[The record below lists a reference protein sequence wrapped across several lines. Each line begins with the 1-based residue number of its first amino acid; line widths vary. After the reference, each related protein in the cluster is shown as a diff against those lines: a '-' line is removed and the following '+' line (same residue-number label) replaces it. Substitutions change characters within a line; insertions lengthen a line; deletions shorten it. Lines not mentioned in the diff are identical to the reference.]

1 MRKNS
6 FEILTATMMGMT
18 YEEVENAVKEN
29 AVVLFPVGVV
39 EAHGPHLPLGA
50 DIFASLNQAIEIKR
64 CFDDA
69 GRSCLIAPPFYFG
82 GTFVKTSALKA
93 KKDKTEKE
101 QMMADMISKSYDIS
115 DRKYIEPIVAWAKGE

>member
-39 EAHGPHLPLGA
+39 EALGPHLQLGA

-64 CFDDA
+64 
-69 GRSCLIAPPFYFG
+69 
-82 GTFVKTSALKA
+82 
-93 KKDKTEKE
+93 
-101 QMMADMISKSYDIS
+101 
-115 DRKYIEPIVAWAKGE
+115 